1 MNDKRVLMI
10 AYHYPPVKASSGI
23 QRTLKFSEYL
33 RDHEWEPMILTISPR
48 AYEAVSNDQMDEIP
62 SGMVVERAF
71 GLDTARHLSLKGRY
85 LRWMAQ
91 PDRWVSWWPMGV
103 IRGMQLIRRH
113 KPRAIFATFPI
124 ATAPMIGLTLHKL
137 SGLPLVLDF
146 RDGMTEPGYPVN
158 PSTWK
163 IHRRLESRLIG
174 ACSRAIFTTRATRDM
189 YAERYPDKPASC
201 WTVIENGF
209 DEDNFR
215 DAERGLDTRPLGNDG
230 QMVLVHSG
238 VLYPAERDPRAFFAA
253 LQAMKAAG
261 EVSAAGLRIILR
273 ATGTDDYYR
282 KLLTEYGIDDIVV
295 IEPVVAYRIALQ
307 EMMRADGLLLFQA
320 AACNKQI
327 PAKLYEYARA
337 GKPIIALTDFAGNTA
352 GTLNTL
358 QAPWIADIT
367 DAGQIRSMLNS
378 IIGRWKDGTLQGIE
392 RQLADTCSRR
402 SRTAELAR
410 LLDSLPA

>member
-1 MNDKRVLMI
+1 VGELVAD
-10 AYHYPPVKASSGI
+10 
-23 QRTLKFSEYL
+23 
-33 RDHEWEPMILTISPR
+33 
-48 AYEAVSNDQMDEIP
+48 
-62 SGMVVERAF
+62 
-71 GLDTARHLSLKGRY
+71 
-85 LRWMAQ
+85 
-91 PDRWVSWWPMGV
+91 GV
-103 IRGMQLIRRH
+103 IRGMQLIRRY
-113 KPRAIFATFPI
+113 KPQGNLATFPI
-124 ATAPMIGLTLHKL
+124 ATAPMIGLTLHRL

-158 PSTWK
+158 PTTWK
-163 IHRRLESRLIG
+163 IHRRLESRLIA
-174 ACSRAIFTTRATRDM
+174 ACSRAIFTTRAARDM

-215 DAERGLDTRPLGNDG
+215 DAEQGLDTRRLGPEG

-238 VLYPAERDPRAFFAA
+238 VLPRRTRSAGLLAA
-253 LQAMKAAG
+253 LQAMKRAG
-261 EVSAAGLRIILR
+261 EVSAASLRIILR
-273 ATGTDDYYR
+273 ATGTDDYYS
-282 KLLTEYGIDDIVV
+282 KLLAEYGIDDIVT

-367 DAGQIRSMLNS
+367 DAGKIREMLGT
-378 IIGRWKDGTLQGIE
+378 IIARWRDGTCTGSSASSPTPA
-392 RQLADTCSRR
+392 RAARAPPSWPDCS
-402 SRTAELAR
+402 TACPPE
-410 LLDSLPA
+410 PH